1 VSTGVRSAIGSAFAG
16 RAVGSAIV
24 TARVRSAVS
33 GAFAC
38 AGRTVSAAVVTTRV
52 RSAVGGTLCSRLAT
66 GGDVVIID
74 SQNDPPN
81 VIRERRLSL
90 TFRVRLRAG
99 I

>member
-1 VSTGVRSAIGSAFAG
+1 MSAGVRSAIGGTLAS
-16 RAVGSAIV
+16 RAVSSTVV
-24 TARVRSAVS
+24 TARVRSAIG
-33 GAFAC
+33 GAFTG
-38 AGRTVSAAVVTTRV
+38 AGCTVGAAVVTTGV
-52 RSAVGGTLCSRLAT
+52 RSAVSGSLCSRLAT